1 MIVYMRK
8 CYANYCKTI
17 AFSKFC
23 TSSMQQQI
31 ISICCKVK
39 IYYHM
44 DASFVHSDAC
54 LIKKPERDYGAEFDA
69 LKAENE
75 KFLRL

>member
-1 MIVYMRK
+1 MNQFQLPNHSQTRS
-8 CYANYCKTI
+8 T
-17 AFSKFC
+17 
-23 TSSMQQQI
+23 TPSSRLVVD
-31 ISICCKVK
+31 CKVK

>member
-1 MIVYMRK
+1 
-8 CYANYCKTI
+8 
-17 AFSKFC
+17 
-23 TSSMQQQI
+23 
-31 ISICCKVK
+31 
-39 IYYHM
+39 M